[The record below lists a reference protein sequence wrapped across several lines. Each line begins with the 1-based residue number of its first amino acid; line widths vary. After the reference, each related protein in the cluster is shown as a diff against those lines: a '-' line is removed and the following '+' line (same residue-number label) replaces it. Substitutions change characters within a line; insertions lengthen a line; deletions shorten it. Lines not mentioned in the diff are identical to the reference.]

1 MKFVYFFFIVLFI
14 TSCNKENP
22 PEVQETEYFAKLLSG
37 NQQSGLINQEL
48 DSPIIIEIT
57 DENGQN
63 YSKANMSFL
72 TPNGNLFSEFK
83 LFSQPYYVHW
93 LLGCS
98 IGIQNALI
106 VIKDSAEIPIDTINI
121 SATARKDPL
130 WNRVCGLPL
139 ATDNGQFKFSPIAK
153 FIKHPDGS
161 LYTIAFPAAY
171 SSLYVS
177 SDNGESWSKK
187 YTLNDYFRI
196 NDLTINNSGD
206 FFMSAENG
214 LFKSHDCISWI
225 KIIDK
230 PIARCFALDSK
241 TLFACGSASPE
252 IYRSDNNGETWNETI
267 ISYTKSNVIKY
278 AEYIL
283 QAEKIGEDKI
293 LLFNGDL
300 LISNDNGLSWNIFDN
315 TTKFYI
321 SGFLVK
327 NNIIYLATIAGPMI
341 YMTDLDNISWT
352 LLCTLKHHTFDP
364 YQACEIYNYADN
376 LFVLTDHC
384 IYKIK
389 QNGDTLNITTNIWS
403 KIDGIS
409 KFIISANGNLVVGSE
424 YKDNGVFYSKINV
437 P

>member
-1 MKFVYFFFIVLFI
+1 MKFISFLSIILLI
-14 TSCNKENP
+14 LSCNKENP
-22 PEVQETEYFAKLLSG
+22 PDAQETEYFAKLSSG

-48 DSPIIIEIT
+48 DSPIIIDIT

-63 YSKANMSFL
+63 YSKAKISFL
-72 TPNGNLFSEFK
+72 SADGNLFSEFK
-83 LFSQPYYVHW
+83 WFSQPYYVRW
-93 LLGCS
+93 LLGCN

-106 VIKDSAEIPIDTINI
+106 VIKDSADIPIDTINI
-121 SATARKDPL
+121 SATTGKDPL
-130 WNRVCGLPL
+130 WNRVCGLPM
-139 ATDNGQFKFSPIAK
+139 AIDNYQFKFSPIAK
-153 FIKHPDGS
+153 FIGHLDGS
-161 LYTIAFPAAY
+161 LYTIAAY

-177 SDNGESWSKK
+177 SDNGETWSKK

-214 LFKSHDCISWI
+214 LFKSDDCISWI
-225 KIIDK
+225 KVIDK

-252 IYRSDNNGETWNETI
+252 IYRSDNNGETWNETT
-267 ISYTKSNVIKY
+267 ISYTKHNVIQY
-278 AEYIL
+278 AGYIL

-315 TTKFYI
+315 TTMFYI

-327 NNIIYLATIAGPMI
+327 DNIIYLATIAGPKI

-352 LLCTLKHHTFDP
+352 LLCTLIHHPFDDN
-364 YQACEIYNYADN
+364 QACEIYNYADN

-384 IYKIK
+384 IYKIN

-403 KIDGIS
+403 KMDGIS
-409 KFIISANGNLVVGSE
+409 KFIISADGNLIVGSE
-424 YKDNGVFYSKINV
+424 HKDNGVFYSKINV